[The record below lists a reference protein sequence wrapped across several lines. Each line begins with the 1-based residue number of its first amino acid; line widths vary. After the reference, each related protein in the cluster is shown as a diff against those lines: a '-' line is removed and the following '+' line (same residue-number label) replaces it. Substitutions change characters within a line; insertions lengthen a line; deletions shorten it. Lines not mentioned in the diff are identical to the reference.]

1 MATESYVTNRGLQLL
16 ASVDFDAIDFR
27 AALIVNA
34 VANATGRDHNFLS
47 EVLTAGTETTA
58 TGYARKTLAGI
69 TVTESDASDNVTVAF
84 TSIAWGAL
92 GGATNTAIAQ
102 LIIYRFNAADAAAE
116 VIAYVGASGSTLP
129 FTTNGSTV
137 TSTTPTFTLT
147 STLT

>member
-1 MATESYVTNRGLQLL
+1 MATASYVTNRGLQLL

-27 AALIVNA
+27 ALLITTE
-34 VANATGRDHNFLS
+34 VAAATGRDHNFIDA
-47 EVLTAGTETTA
+47 VITAGTETTA

-84 TSIAWGAL
+84 TSISWGAL

-102 LIIYRFNAADAAAE
+102 LVIYRFNASDAAAE
-116 VIAYVGASGSTLP
+116 VIAYVGAASGLP

-147 STLT
+147 STAS

>member
-1 MATESYVTNRGLQLL
+1 MATQSYVTNRGLQLL
-16 ASVDFDAIDFR
+16 ATTDFDAIDFR
-27 AALIVNA
+27 ALLITTEVLH
-34 VANATGRDHNFLS
+34 ATGRDHNF
-47 EVLTAGTETTA
+47 VDAVIAAGTETTA
-58 TGYARKTLAGI
+58 TGYSRKTLAGI

-84 TSIAWGAL
+84 SSISWGAL

-102 LIIYRFNAADAAAE
+102 LVIYRQNASDAAAE
-116 VIAYVGASGSTLP
+116 VIAYVGAASGLP